1 MLSIGSKL
9 LGFIR
14 EMLIAAKFGSGF
26 ESDSYFIA
34 LTAASLFTP
43 LFALTL
49 NTTMIPILSEIEE
62 TEGKL
67 GKEKHVNNTLN
78 IYLMISLVFV
88 LIGVV
93 FSPQIVRVLASG
105 FKADQLELTVKLMRI
120 SMFVIIFSALVGVFR
135 GYLQSESKFIES
147 SLSDYPFNL
156 SYILFLLFLSPIFG
170 IQGLMI
176 TSVVAVFT
184 QLLIQLPGIFKL
196 GFKYK
201 FRVDFR
207 DPYLKK
213 MNYLVIP
220 VLVSVAINDVN
231 KIVDRSLASTLIR
244 GSISSLNYAAR
255 LNSLVLSVF
264 IVAIATVL
272 FPILSKEATKETYE
286 DFKNILV
293 RGINVILIITIPT
306 TIGIIL
312 LADPIVK
319 ITFERGAF
327 DSLASQMTS
336 EALIFYTLGLTGMA
350 LRTFLERVYYSLQ
363 DTKTPMINGFFAVVL
378 NVILNLLLIGPF
390 AHRGLALATSIAT
403 TITSGY
409 LFYALKNKIGS
420 VNIPIILKCGFKS
433 LFSSLIMGVT
443 VYFVFYILNENFSG
457 NSFVELIFLLT
468 SIIVGAIIYL
478 VTLYS
483 LKVEEMT
490 WFFNLFR
497 RKLSGK

>member
-1 MLSIGSKL
+1 
-9 LGFIR
+9 
-14 EMLIAAKFGSGF
+14 
-26 ESDSYFIA
+26 
-34 LTAASLFTP
+34 
-43 LFALTL
+43 
-49 NTTMIPILSEIEE
+49 
-62 TEGKL
+62 
-67 GKEKHVNNTLN
+67 
-78 IYLMISLVFV
+78 
-88 LIGVV
+88 
-93 FSPQIVRVLASG
+93 
-105 FKADQLELTVKLMRI
+105 
-120 SMFVIIFSALVGVFR
+120 
-135 GYLQSESKFIES
+135 
-147 SLSDYPFNL
+147 
-156 SYILFLLFLSPIFG
+156 
-170 IQGLMI
+170 MI
-176 TSVVAVFT
+176 TSVVAVVK

-213 MNYLVIP
+213 MSYLVIP

-336 EALIFYTLGLTGMA
+336 QALIFCN
-350 LRTFLERVYYSLQ
+350 YS
-363 DTKTPMINGFFAVVL
+363 A
-378 NVILNLLLIGPF
+378 
-390 AHRGLALATSIAT
+390 
-403 TITSGY
+403 
-409 LFYALKNKIGS
+409 
-420 VNIPIILKCGFKS
+420 
-433 LFSSLIMGVT
+433 
-443 VYFVFYILNENFSG
+443 
-457 NSFVELIFLLT
+457 
-468 SIIVGAIIYL
+468 
-478 VTLYS
+478 
-483 LKVEEMT
+483 
-490 WFFNLFR
+490 
-497 RKLSGK
+497 